1 MAKKISKYARLQ
13 KAVSKRCKSPTTSNK
28 EGVKKAKAT
37 YIKDAIKKGKTPTE
51 ARKIASKADTC
62 KPFKKRKK

>member
-13 KAVSKRCKSPTTSNK
+13 KAVSKRCKNPTATNK
-28 EGVKKAKAT
+28 EGVKKAKAS
-37 YIKDAIKKGKTPTE
+37 YIKDAVQKGKTMAE